1 MKATCGL
8 VYEGPTRELL
18 VVKICESRTAT
29 AKRIFL
35 ELHQLLTETAVWSCL
50 VSLRSHLL
58 KGLFQGH
65 LASCYQ
71 PCQNQSHASRCP
83 DHTMDQDLAT
93 SSDDIVDET
102 QGFRYELSDVRAF
115 CVHDSH
121 GLIRDPGS
129 KFAGNALTAV
139 QNVCDAYLLQTVQ
152 AARGHLPPQKK
163 PPLPYVGGIFH
174 RLANRQRR
182 TALPGSCSRRGRL
195 MRLTSCFQLGRTK
208 IQQHRHFGETYAK
221 LAELLVVHL
230 IIEIWTVDQLN
241 LQHSRAMR
249 FELRECCRRGYT

>member
-58 KGLFQGH
+58 KGLARHSRATAPTPPLHEICYNVAQQLLFQGH

-102 QGFRYELSDVRAF
+102 QGF
-115 CVHDSH
+115 
-121 GLIRDPGS
+121 
-129 KFAGNALTAV
+129 LTA
-139 QNVCDAYLLQTVQ
+139 
-152 AARGHLPPQKK
+152 K
-163 PPLPYVGGIFH
+163 
-174 RLANRQRR
+174 
-182 TALPGSCSRRGRL
+182 CSRNP
-195 MRLTSCFQLGRTK
+195 TNIDSFT
-208 IQQHRHFGETYAK
+208 
-221 LAELLVVHL
+221 
-230 IIEIWTVDQLN
+230 
-241 LQHSRAMR
+241 
-249 FELRECCRRGYT
+249 